1 MSNGNGLFS
10 DDEDTFICVTEI
22 LFSKTEA
29 ESLLIIK
36 IKLLASWLIMIL
48 RAHLPIQ
55 NMQQPWESAVAFY
68 LSMSL

>member
-29 ESLLIIK
+29 ESFINYK
-36 IKLLASWLIMIL
+36 D
-48 RAHLPIQ
+48 
-55 NMQQPWESAVAFY
+55 
-68 LSMSL
+68 